1 MFKCLICPWPSSVFD
16 HVGGGQCLSSP
27 TGAGL
32 QAVPSLALSPVSPLE
47 SVCTNTCQVSS
58 ATIHSLGQQT
68 FATCGSA
75 HLQATQDKN
84 RRESGWEP
92 AKGGCRGGPCH
103 LGVASLEAWGPE
115 PQSGV
120 CLGVLPAL
128 DALKQLELVW
138 SGQRQ
143 VN

>member
-1 MFKCLICPWPSSVFD
+1 MSSCLTSVVQVSDVQVSDLSLASSDFD
-16 HVGGGQCLSSP
+16 HVGGGQCLSSS

-58 ATIHSLGQQT
+58 VTIHSLGQQI

-75 HLQATQDKN
+75 HLQATQDRN

-115 PQSGV
+115 PQRGV

-128 DALKQLELVW
+128 DA
-138 SGQRQ
+138 
-143 VN
+143 